1 MKRPKQIVKKVT
13 LITPPDFYENDTQSI
28 CLIGIT
34 EEEQDQI
41 SHQLGQLDSDTPLNI
56 YYFQGENNMEW
67 LLFALNRSDA
77 IYINADAGTDL
88 VKWMAS
94 YMLGK
99 SNVWYTTSDVE
110 LKSLFSYINQRYVPD
125 IKTFIEVQFDK
136 K

>member
-1 MKRPKQIVKKVT
+1 VKKVT
-13 LITPPDFYENDTQSI
+13 LITPPDFYENGSYSI
-28 CLIGIT
+28 LLIGIS

-77 IYINADAGTDL
+77 IYINTDSGTDL

-99 SNVWYTTSDVE
+99 SNVWYTTSDAE

-125 IKTFIEVQFDK
+125 IKTFIEVQFDNK
-136 K
+136 E

>member
-1 MKRPKQIVKKVT
+1 VKKVT
-13 LITPPDFYENDTQSI
+13 LITPPDFYENGSYSI
-28 CLIGIT
+28 LLIGIS

-77 IYINADAGTDL
+77 IYINADSGTDL

-99 SNVWYTTSDVE
+99 SNVWYTTSDAE

-125 IKTFIEVQFDK
+125 IKTFIEVQFDNK
-136 K
+136 E

>member
-1 MKRPKQIVKKVT
+1 MKKVT
-13 LITPPDFYENDTQSI
+13 LITPPDFYENGSYSI
-28 CLIGIT
+28 LLIGIS

-77 IYINADAGTDL
+77 IYINTDSGTDL

-99 SNVWYTTSDVE
+99 SNVWYTTSDAE

-125 IKTFIEVQFDK
+125 IKTFIEVQFDNK
-136 K
+136 E

>member
-1 MKRPKQIVKKVT
+1 MKKIT
-13 LITPPDFYENDTQSI
+13 LITPPDFYENETYSI
-28 CLIGIT
+28 LLIGIT

-67 LLFALNRSDA
+67 LLFALNRCNA
-77 IYINADAGTDL
+77 VYINADSGTDL
-88 VKWMAS
+88 IKWLAS

-99 SNVWYTTSDVE
+99 SNVWYTTTDDD
-110 LKSLFSYINQRYVPD
+110 LKSLFSYINQKYVPN
-125 IKTFIEVQFDK
+125 ISKFIEAHFDDK

>member
-1 MKRPKQIVKKVT
+1 VKKIT
-13 LITPPDFYENDTQSI
+13 LITPPDFYENETYSI
-28 CLIGIT
+28 LLIGIT

-67 LLFALNRSDA
+67 LLFALNRCNA
-77 IYINADAGTDL
+77 VYINADSGTDL
-88 VKWMAS
+88 IKWLAS

-99 SNVWYTTSDVE
+99 SNVWYTTTDDD
-110 LKSLFSYINQRYVPD
+110 LKSLFSYINQKYVPN
-125 IKTFIEVQFDK
+125 ISKFIEAHFDDK

>member
-1 MKRPKQIVKKVT
+1 MKKIT
-13 LITPPDFYENDTQSI
+13 LITPPDFYENGNYSI
-28 CLIGIT
+28 LLIGIT

-67 LLFALNRSDA
+67 LLFALNRCDA
-77 IYINADAGTDL
+77 VYINADSGTDL
-88 VKWMAS
+88 IKWLAS

-99 SNVWYTTSDVE
+99 SNVWYTTSDDD
-110 LKSLFSYINQRYVPD
+110 LKSLFSYINQKYVPN
-125 IKTFIEVQFDK
+125 ISKFIEAHFDDK

>member
-1 MKRPKQIVKKVT
+1 VKKIT
-13 LITPPDFYENDTQSI
+13 LITPPDFYENETYSI
-28 CLIGIT
+28 LLVGIT

-67 LLFALNRSDA
+67 LLFALNRCNA
-77 IYINADAGTDL
+77 VYINADSGTDL
-88 VKWMAS
+88 VKWLAS

-99 SNVWYTTSDVE
+99 SNVWYTTTDDD
-110 LKSLFSYINQRYVPD
+110 LKSLFSYINQKYVPN
-125 IKTFIEVQFDK
+125 ISKFIEAHFDDK

>member
-1 MKRPKQIVKKVT
+1 VKKIT
-13 LITPPDFYENDTQSI
+13 LITPPDFYENETYSI
-28 CLIGIT
+28 LLIGIT

-67 LLFALNRSDA
+67 LLFALNRCNA
-77 IYINADAGTDL
+77 VYINADSGTDL
-88 VKWMAS
+88 IKWLAS

-99 SNVWYTTSDVE
+99 SNVWYTTTDDD
-110 LKSLFSYINQRYVPD
+110 LKSLFSYINQKYVQN
-125 IKTFIEVQFDK
+125 ISKFIEAHFDNK

>member
-1 MKRPKQIVKKVT
+1 VKKIT
-13 LITPPDFYENDTQSI
+13 LITPPDFYENDTYSI
-28 CLIGIT
+28 LLVGIT

-67 LLFALNRSDA
+67 LLFALNRCDA
-77 IYINADAGTDL
+77 VYINADSGSDL

-99 SNVWYTTSDVE
+99 NNVWYSTSDVD
-110 LKSLFSYINQRYVPD
+110 LQALFTYVNQKYVPD
-125 IKTFIEVQFDK
+125 ITKFIEAHFDNK
-136 K
+136 E

>member
-1 MKRPKQIVKKVT
+1 MKKIT
-13 LITPPDFYENDTQSI
+13 LITPPDFYENDNYSI
-28 CLIGIT
+28 LLIGIT

-41 SHQLGQLDSDTPLNI
+41 SHQLGQLDSNTPLNI

-67 LLFALNRSDA
+67 LLFALNRCDA
-77 IYINADAGTDL
+77 IYINADSGTDL

-99 SNVWYTTSDVE
+99 SNVWYTTSDDD
-110 LKSLFSYINQRYVPD
+110 LKSLFSYVNQKYVPN
-125 IKTFIEVQFDK
+125 ISKFIEAHFDNK

>member
-1 MKRPKQIVKKVT
+1 MKKIT
-13 LITPPDFYENDTQSI
+13 LITPPDFYENETYSI
-28 CLIGIT
+28 LLVGIT

-67 LLFALNRSDA
+67 LLFALNRCNA
-77 IYINADAGTDL
+77 VYINADSGTDL
-88 VKWMAS
+88 IKWLAS

-99 SNVWYTTSDVE
+99 SNVWYTTSDDD
-110 LKSLFSYINQRYVPD
+110 LKSLFSYINQKYVPN
-125 IKTFIEVQFDK
+125 ISKFIEAHFDDK

>member
-1 MKRPKQIVKKVT
+1 MKKIT
-13 LITPPDFYENDTQSI
+13 LITPPDFYENETYSI
-28 CLIGIT
+28 LLVGIT

-67 LLFALNRSDA
+67 LLFALNRCNA
-77 IYINADAGTDL
+77 VYINADSGTDL
-88 VKWMAS
+88 IKWLAS

-99 SNVWYTTSDVE
+99 SNVWYTTTDDD
-110 LKSLFSYINQRYVPD
+110 LKSLFSYINQKYVPN
-125 IKTFIEVQFDK
+125 ISKFIEAHFDDK

>member
-1 MKRPKQIVKKVT
+1 MKKIT
-13 LITPPDFYENDTQSI
+13 LITPPDFYENETYSI
-28 CLIGIT
+28 LLVGIT

-67 LLFALNRSDA
+67 LLFALNRCDA
-77 IYINADAGTDL
+77 VYINADSGTDL

-99 SNVWYTTSDVE
+99 SNVWYTTSDDD
-110 LKSLFSYINQRYVPD
+110 LKSLFSYVNQKYVPN
-125 IKTFIEVQFDK
+125 ISKFIEAHFDNK

>member
-1 MKRPKQIVKKVT
+1 VKKIT
-13 LITPPDFYENDTQSI
+13 LITPPDFYENGNYSI
-28 CLIGIT
+28 LLIGIT

-67 LLFALNRSDA
+67 LLFALNRCDA
-77 IYINADAGTDL
+77 VYINADSGTDL
-88 VKWMAS
+88 IKWLAS

-99 SNVWYTTSDVE
+99 SNVWYTTSDDD
-110 LKSLFSYINQRYVPD
+110 LKSLFSYINQKYVPN
-125 IKTFIEVQFDK
+125 ISKFIEAHFDDK

>member
-1 MKRPKQIVKKVT
+1 VKKIT
-13 LITPPDFYENDTQSI
+13 LITPPDFYENDNYSI
-28 CLIGIT
+28 LLIGIT

-41 SHQLGQLDSDTPLNI
+41 SHQLGQLDSNTPLNI

-67 LLFALNRSDA
+67 LLFALNRCDA
-77 IYINADAGTDL
+77 IYINADSGTDL

-99 SNVWYTTSDVE
+99 SNVWYTTSDDD
-110 LKSLFSYINQRYVPD
+110 LKSLFSYVNQKYVPN
-125 IKTFIEVQFDK
+125 ISKFIEAHFDNK

>member
-1 MKRPKQIVKKVT
+1 VKKIT
-13 LITPPDFYENDTQSI
+13 LITPPDFYENDTYSI
-28 CLIGIT
+28 LLVGIT

-67 LLFALNRSDA
+67 LLFALNRCNA
-77 IYINADAGTDL
+77 VYINADSGSDL

-99 SNVWYTTSDVE
+99 NNVWYSTSDTN
-110 LKSLFSYINQRYVPD
+110 LKALFSYVNQKYVPS
-125 IKTFIEVQFDK
+125 ITKFIEAHFDNK
-136 K
+136 E

>member
-1 MKRPKQIVKKVT
+1 VKKIT
-13 LITPPDFYENDTQSI
+13 LITPPDFYENETYSI
-28 CLIGIT
+28 LLVGIT

-67 LLFALNRSDA
+67 LLFALNRCNA
-77 IYINADAGTDL
+77 VYINANSGTDL
-88 VKWMAS
+88 IKWLAS

-99 SNVWYTTSDVE
+99 SNVWYTTSDDD
-110 LKSLFSYINQRYVPD
+110 LKSLFSYINQKYVPN
-125 IKTFIEVQFDK
+125 ISKFIEAHFDDK

>member
-1 MKRPKQIVKKVT
+1 VKKIT
-13 LITPPDFYENDTQSI
+13 LITPPDFYENETYSI
-28 CLIGIT
+28 LLVGIT

-67 LLFALNRSDA
+67 LLFALNRCNA
-77 IYINADAGTDL
+77 VYINADSGTDL
-88 VKWMAS
+88 IKWLAS

-99 SNVWYTTSDVE
+99 SNVWYTTTDDD
-110 LKSLFSYINQRYVPD
+110 LKSLFSYINQKYVPN
-125 IKTFIEVQFDK
+125 ISKFIEAHFDDK

>member
-1 MKRPKQIVKKVT
+1 MKKIT
-13 LITPPDFYENDTQSI
+13 LITPPDFYENETYSI
-28 CLIGIT
+28 LLIGIT

-67 LLFALNRSDA
+67 LLFALNRCNA
-77 IYINADAGTDL
+77 VYINADSGTDL
-88 VKWMAS
+88 IKWLAS

-99 SNVWYTTSDVE
+99 SNVWYTTTDDD
-110 LKSLFSYINQRYVPD
+110 LKSLFSYINQKYVQN
-125 IKTFIEVQFDK
+125 ISKFIEAHFDNK

>member
-1 MKRPKQIVKKVT
+1 MKKIT
-13 LITPPDFYENDTQSI
+13 LITPPDFYENENYSI
-28 CLIGIT
+28 LLIGIT

-67 LLFALNRSDA
+67 LLFALNRCNA
-77 IYINADAGTDL
+77 VYINADSGTDL
-88 VKWMAS
+88 IKWLAS

-99 SNVWYTTSDVE
+99 SNVWYTTTDDD
-110 LKSLFSYINQRYVPD
+110 LKSLFSYINQKYVPN
-125 IKTFIEVQFDK
+125 ISKFIEAHFDDK

>member
-1 MKRPKQIVKKVT
+1 VKKIT
-13 LITPPDFYENDTQSI
+13 LITPPDFYENETYSI
-28 CLIGIT
+28 LLVGIT

-67 LLFALNRSDA
+67 LLFALNRCNA
-77 IYINADAGTDL
+77 VYINADSGTDL
-88 VKWMAS
+88 IKWLAS

-99 SNVWYTTSDVE
+99 SNVWYTTSDDD
-110 LKSLFSYINQRYVPD
+110 LKSLFSYINQKYVPN
-125 IKTFIEVQFDK
+125 ISKFIEAHFDDK

>member
-1 MKRPKQIVKKVT
+1 VKKIT
-13 LITPPDFYENDTQSI
+13 LITPPDFYENETYSI
-28 CLIGIT
+28 LLIGIT

-67 LLFALNRSDA
+67 LLFALNRCNA
-77 IYINADAGTDL
+77 VYINADSGTDL
-88 VKWMAS
+88 IKWLAS

-99 SNVWYTTSDVE
+99 SNVWYTTTDDN
-110 LKSLFSYINQRYVPD
+110 LKSLFSYINQKYVPN
-125 IKTFIEVQFDK
+125 ISKFIEAHFDDK

>member
-1 MKRPKQIVKKVT
+1 MKKIT
-13 LITPPDFYENDTQSI
+13 LITPPDFYENETYSI
-28 CLIGIT
+28 LLVGIT

-67 LLFALNRSDA
+67 LLFALNRCNA
-77 IYINADAGTDL
+77 VYINANSGTDL
-88 VKWMAS
+88 IKWLAS

-99 SNVWYTTSDVE
+99 SNVWYTTSDDD
-110 LKSLFSYINQRYVPD
+110 LKSLFSYINQKYVPN
-125 IKTFIEVQFDK
+125 ISKFIEAHFDDK

>member
-1 MKRPKQIVKKVT
+1 VKKIT
-13 LITPPDFYENDTQSI
+13 LITPPDFYENETYSI
-28 CLIGIT
+28 LLIGIT

-67 LLFALNRSDA
+67 LLFALNRCNA
-77 IYINADAGTDL
+77 VYINADSGTDL
-88 VKWMAS
+88 IKWLAS

-99 SNVWYTTSDVE
+99 SNVWYTTADDD
-110 LKSLFSYINQRYVPD
+110 LKSLFSYINQKYVPN
-125 IKTFIEVQFDK
+125 ISKFIEAHFDDK